1 LPAVRP
7 CRPPS
12 SLLFPYTTLFRSWL
26 GHPVGPNSL
35 PLELQSPGLFQE
47 APHRLPQAGL
57 ALGDVVQQPAGQ
69 LLAFPEE
76 APSLPEAV
84 VRLVDHRL
92 RELPRPQGEHLHAP
106 EAGQP
111 LLQTPGVPANLLR
124 LKERLLLPPELAFEL
139 VKHLHVDQLPFGP
152 RHPEGLPV
160 DLQPLRV
167 E

>member
-1 LPAVRP
+1 PPVR
-7 CRPPS
+7 S
-12 SLLFPYTTLFRSWL
+12 
-26 GHPVGPNSL
+26 
-35 PLELQSPGLFQE
+35 QE

-124 LKERLLLPPELAFEL
+124 LTARLLLPPELAFEL
-139 VKHLHVDQLPFGP
+139 VEHLHVDQLPFGP

-167 E
+167 EGDQLVQEIPPLRSGTEAWLPHPPGPLS